1 MFGMRFNGWIQERW
15 YVLLHFGFLGGTGEG
30 GKGSYVGFWFWGI
43 EFSLGVVEQEFG
55 FGLRY

>member
-1 MFGMRFNGWIQERW
+1 M
-15 YVLLHFGFLGGTGEG
+15 LLHFGFLGGTGEG